1 MQKTLSTLLW
11 IKGREKANEYSG
23 SHTPPKGFKQ
33 EPRPVARFFV
43 YRHLLFPQYILI
55 EVDLFLKINHHPE
68 KD

>member
-33 EPRPVARFFV
+33 EPRPVAGFFV
-43 YRHLLFPQYILI
+43 YRHLELVGCNI
-55 EVDLFLKINHHPE
+55 D
-68 KD
+68 

>member
-33 EPRPVARFFV
+33 EPRPVAGFFV
-43 YRHLLFPQYILI
+43 YRHLGLAILTFT
-55 EVDLFLKINHHPE
+55 LLCNNS
-68 KD
+68 

>member
-33 EPRPVARFFV
+33 EPHIRGFFCLYYPV
-43 YRHLLFPQYILI
+43 H
-55 EVDLFLKINHHPE
+55 EVHSAKANME
-68 KD
+68 